1 MGRATSGRDPPSV
14 HQPGVQRLRR
24 TGSQEF
30 IRADPF
36 IGIIS
41 ATRGSLAVGARLSVT
56 DFSQLHGAEFTSS
69 MIELGVNAGVIIALG
84 VALRLIG
91 NFLDDDSSVTRRDA
105 AKTTSDASG
114 DH

>member
-1 MGRATSGRDPPSV
+1 
-14 HQPGVQRLRR
+14 
-24 TGSQEF
+24 
-30 IRADPF
+30 
-36 IGIIS
+36 
-41 ATRGSLAVGARLSVT
+41 
-56 DFSQLHGAEFTSS
+56 